1 MAFSVRPA
9 LFCILL
15 WLALSQEAAPEAKKG
30 AKCKNPKVTWV
41 LKDSISSSSLSGIWG
56 RWVLQGLLQVHL
68 CQNLKEILSSLSTS
82 ARHRVRNINTWQA
95 TLAPLLCVAMVFA
108 VKVYCV
114 DLIGYWL
121 IWSVVLQ
128 SCWCYFS
135 LCGLNVCNINNINN
149 IWRTTLH
156 TRITSNSYKS
166 FSVARSWLGKVPPKL
181 RVVLTAA
188 LSLSIVHNMKVT
200 KTGHAFS

>member
-1 MAFSVRPA
+1 MIGDWCSR
-9 LFCILL
+9 
-15 WLALSQEAAPEAKKG
+15 SR
-30 AKCKNPKVTWV
+30 
-41 LKDSISSSSLSGIWG
+41 SG
-56 RWVLQGLLQVHL
+56 HL
-68 CQNLKEILSSLSTS
+68 
-82 ARHRVRNINTWQA
+82 NTWQA

-156 TRITSNSYKS
+156 TRITSTPTNLSLLRDPD
-166 FSVARSWLGKVPPKL
+166 SVRFLRSWDLSWLPLWACQLYITWKL
-181 RVVLTAA
+181 QRQATH
-188 LSLSIVHNMKVT
+188 SHNQT
-200 KTGHAFS
+200 PTICHHYTICNPQNNCQGNW